1 MKKHEARC
9 VVWRLTE
16 ESCRMLVGE
25 LDSDYI
31 YPVGLRGSHDIMTAD
46 DKVVSFSI
54 SSQAGA
60 VEN

>member
-1 MKKHEARC
+1 M
-9 VVWRLTE
+9 VWRLTE

-46 DKVVSFSI
+46 DKVVTFSV

-60 VEN
+60 VEH